1 MPRAPRDKEVATPKK
16 RTRKAAA
23 PTNGNGIHADNGT
36 GAVETSVTAAPEPM
50 SEVQASSS
58 LEEQIRLRAYH
69 LYLQRGGRGG
79 SPEQDWLRAKEEICG
94 RQSVA

>member
-1 MPRAPRDKEVATPKK
+1 MPRAPRDKEIATPKK
-16 RTRKAAA
+16 RTRKAA
-23 PTNGNGIHADNGT
+23 PKNGNGADAEGGN
-36 GAVETSVTAAPEPM
+36 GAVARSITVAPDVTRETQGSA
-50 SEVQASSS
+50 S

-69 LYLQRGGRGG
+69 LYLQRGGHGG

>member
-1 MPRAPRDKEVATPKK
+1 MPKAPRDKEVVATPKK

-23 PTNGNGIHADNGT
+23 PTNGNGIHAENGN
-36 GAVETSVTAAPEPM
+36 GAVETSVTAAPEATRATHTPN
-50 SEVQASSS
+50 
-58 LEEQIRLRAYH
+58 LEEQIRLRAYQ

-94 RQSVA
+94 QQDVA